1 MSEIDIKREEITPI
15 SLIESVNLQGMQSSI
30 QKIKQF
36 QALVQSQ
43 FTQNHDFGVIPGTGK
58 PTLLKPGAEKLIM
71 LLGLTTEF
79 EIIES
84 ERDFD
89 EGFFQYQVRCTLL
102 KNGVSVTQGFG
113 SCNTME
119 KKYLKQDPY
128 TMDNTVLKM
137 AKKRALVDA
146 ALLVGSLSDVFTQDI
161 EDMDLQGNT
170 YSNRQ
175 RYYTDRDGT
184 ISQAQAKRMF
194 AIAKGDDELVRAA
207 MERFGYKSSNSIKK
221 TDYNKI
227 CDEIE
232 AGVRANE
239 NEKKDEA
246 KEEVEESV
254 LTDKDKEQ
262 VLADLEAA
270 FGDELMRDMD

>member
-1 MSEIDIKREEITPI
+1 
-15 SLIESVNLQGMQSSI
+15 
-30 QKIKQF
+30 
-36 QALVQSQ
+36 
-43 FTQNHDFGVIPGTGK
+43 
-58 PTLLKPGAEKLIM
+58 M

-184 ISQAQAKRMF
+184 ISQAQAKRMY
-194 AIAKGDDELVRAA
+194 AIAKGNQDALTEV
-207 MERFGYKSSNSIKK
+207 MNKYGYKSSTEIKK
-221 TDYNKI
+221 TDY
-227 CDEIE
+227 
-232 AGVRANE
+232 
-239 NEKKDEA
+239 EKMC
-246 KEEVEESV
+246 EE
-254 LTDKDKEQ
+254 
-262 VLADLEAA
+262 LEAINKKMEEEA
-270 FGDELMRDMD
+270 NKLLTEEGK

>member
-102 KNGVSVTQGFG
+102 KSGISVTQGFG

-194 AIAKGDDELVRAA
+194 AIAKGDDELVRTV
-207 MERFGYKSSNSIKK
+207 MEKYGYKSSNSIKK
-221 TDYNKI
+221 TDYNRI

-239 NEKKDEA
+239 NNKKDEA

-254 LTDKDKEQ
+254 LTDEDKEKA
-262 VLADLEAA
+262 LAEMTAA
-270 FGDELMRDMD
+270 FGELEEI

>member
-207 MERFGYKSSNSIKK
+207 MERYGYKSSNSIKK
-221 TDYNKI
+221 TDYNRI

-239 NEKKDEA
+239 NNKKDEA

-254 LTDKDKEQ
+254 LTDEDKEKA
-262 VLADLEAA
+262 LAEMTAA
-270 FGDELMRDMD
+270 FGDVEEI

>member
-1 MSEIDIKREEITPI
+1 MSEMEVKREEITPI

-43 FTQNHDFGVIPGTGK
+43 FTQNHDFGIIPGTGK

-84 ERDFD
+84 ERDFN

-102 KNGVSVTQGFG
+102 KNGISVTQGFG

-161 EDMDLQGNT
+161 EDMDLTGSSTNQ
-170 YSNRQ
+170 R

-194 AIAKGDDELVRAA
+194 AIAKGDNNLVKAV
-207 MERFGYKSSNSIKK
+207 MEKYGYKGSSSDVKK

-232 AGVRANE
+232 AKV
-239 NEKKDEA
+239 DEA
-246 KEEVEESV
+246 KEE
-254 LTDKDKEQ
+254 
-262 VLADLEAA
+262 AAAGFEAA
-270 FGDELMRDMD
+270 IGEELMKDMD

>member
-194 AIAKGDDELVRAA
+194 AIAKGDDELVRVT
-207 MERFGYKSSNSIKK
+207 MEKYGYKSSNIKK
-221 TDYNKI
+221 TDYNRI

-239 NEKKDEA
+239 NNKKDEA

-270 FGDELMRDMD
+270 FGEELMKDMD

>member
-1 MSEIDIKREEITPI
+1 MSEIDIKKEEITPI

-102 KNGVSVTQGFG
+102 KNGISVTQGFG

-194 AIAKGDDELVRAA
+194 ALAKGDDELVRAA
-207 MERFGYKSSNSIKK
+207 MERHGYKSSNSIKK
-221 TDYNKI
+221 TDYNRI

-239 NEKKDEA
+239 NNKKDEA
-246 KEEVEESV
+246 KEEAEESV
-254 LTDKDKEQ
+254 LTDEDKEKA
-262 VLADLEAA
+262 LAEMTAA
-270 FGDELMRDMD
+270 FGDVE

>member
-1 MSEIDIKREEITPI
+1 MSEMEVKREEITPI
-15 SLIESVNLQGMQSSI
+15 SLIESVNLQGMQSSL

-89 EGFFQYQVRCTLL
+89 EGFFQYQVSCTLL
-102 KNGVSVTQGFG
+102 KNGISVTQGFG

-170 YSNRQ
+170 YSSRQ

-194 AIAKGDDELVRAA
+194 AIAKGDNDLVKAV
-207 MERFGYKSSNSIKK
+207 MEKYGYKGSSSDVKK

-232 AGVRANE
+232 ADVR
-239 NEKKDEA
+239 A
-246 KEEVEESV
+246 KEEE
-254 LTDKDKEQ
+254 KE
-262 VLADLEAA
+262 EAA
-270 FGDELMRDMD
+270 AGFEAAIGDELMRDMD

>member
-1 MSEIDIKREEITPI
+1 MSEIDIKKEEITPI

-43 FTQNHDFGVIPGTGK
+43 FTQNHDFGIIPGTGK

-170 YSNRQ
+170 YSNSK

-194 AIAKGDDELVRAA
+194 AIAKGDNDLVKAV
-207 MERFGYKSSNSIKK
+207 MEKYGYKGSSSDVKK

-232 AGVRANE
+232 AKV
-239 NEKKDEA
+239 DEA
-246 KEEVEESV
+246 KEE
-254 LTDKDKEQ
+254 
-262 VLADLEAA
+262 AAAGYEAA
-270 FGDELMRDMD
+270 FGEELMKDMD

>member
-1 MSEIDIKREEITPI
+1 MSEMEIKREEITPI

-207 MERFGYKSSNSIKK
+207 MEKYGYKSSSSIKK
-221 TDYNKI
+221 TDYNRI

-232 AGVRANE
+232 AGVMANE

-254 LTDKDKEQ
+254 LTDEDKEQ
-262 VLADLEAA
+262 VRADLVAA

>member
-36 QALVQSQ
+36 QALVQNQ

-194 AIAKGDDELVRAA
+194 ALAKGDDEIVRAA
-207 MERFGYKSSNSIKK
+207 MERHGYKSSNSIKK
-221 TDYNKI
+221 TDYNRI

-232 AGVRANE
+232 AGVRASE
-239 NEKKDEA
+239 NNKKDEA
-246 KEEVEESV
+246 KEEAEESV
-254 LTDKDKEQ
+254 LTDEDKEQ
-262 VLADLEAA
+262 VRGDLVAA

>member
-102 KNGVSVTQGFG
+102 KNGISVTQGFG

-207 MERFGYKSSNSIKK
+207 MERYGYKSSSSIKK
-221 TDYNKI
+221 TDYNRI

-239 NEKKDEA
+239 NNKKDEA
-246 KEEVEESV
+246 KEKVEESV
-254 LTDKDKEQ
+254 LTDEDKEKA
-262 VLADLEAA
+262 LAEMTAA
-270 FGDELMRDMD
+270 FGDVEEI

>member
-1 MSEIDIKREEITPI
+1 MSEIDIKKEEITPI

-102 KNGVSVTQGFG
+102 KNGISVTQGFG

-170 YSNRQ
+170 YSNSK

-207 MERFGYKSSNSIKK
+207 MERYGYKSSSSIKK
-221 TDYNKI
+221 TDYNRI

-239 NEKKDEA
+239 NKKDEA
-246 KEEVEESV
+246 KEEAEESV
-254 LTDKDKEQ
+254 LTDEDKEKA
-262 VLADLEAA
+262 LAEMTAA
-270 FGDELMRDMD
+270 FGDVE

>member
-175 RYYTDRDGT
+175 RYYTDRDGI

-207 MERFGYKSSNSIKK
+207 MERYGYKSSSSIKK

-239 NEKKDEA
+239 NNKKDEA

>member
-207 MERFGYKSSNSIKK
+207 MERYGYKSSNSIKK
-221 TDYNKI
+221 TDYNRI

-239 NEKKDEA
+239 NNKKDEA

-254 LTDKDKEQ
+254 LTDEDKEKA
-262 VLADLEAA
+262 LAEMTAA
-270 FGDELMRDMD
+270 FGDVE